1 MLNVPWVCCQVLGRI
16 FPVRRGLYEDY
27 LANWW
32 CVTSL
37 AIKWKQLAS
46 NALLM
51 RVCAAA
57 TLAAAA
63 PSMVQQI
70 RAPTRR
76 GLLLALA
83 NSGYAFFMFS
93 YQVRLALSSRHRG
106 LGMCIRPAMLAHTAM
121 PPCHSTRCGRV
132 QRAHDHSTDGPA
144 VCHRYMR
151 SPSCCPCCL

>member
-1 MLNVPWVCCQVLGRI
+1 VLARI

-51 RVCAAA
+51 RVCATA

-70 RAPTRR
+70 RAPSRR

-93 YQVRLALSSRHRG
+93 YQVMTAIRG
-106 LGMCIRPAMLAHTAM
+106 GNATDYGHVHVHSDACACNTARQRSCPVVMSNAGVNLGGIW
-121 PPCHSTRCGRV
+121 S
-132 QRAHDHSTDGPA
+132 Q
-144 VCHRYMR
+144 
-151 SPSCCPCCL
+151 